1 MLTNEQRKLRDKK
14 SFFNSVV
21 KDQSKDGQPGVLSN
35 LKTELAQLKEAYQ
48 KLRNDVRS
56 AVESEIIKAVKAKQ
70 NDFCNL
76 PRQLDKGHIKQ
87 DEPLKKR
94 ERELN
99 DREKELYEWETLLFQ
114 KNLQIEEMFEQY
126 GTKMNKMAA

>member
-1 MLTNEQRKLRDKK
+1 MLTKEQRKLRDKK
-14 SFFNSVV
+14 SFFNSLV
-21 KDQSKDGQPGVLSN
+21 KDQSKDGQPGALSN
-35 LKTELAQLKEAYQ
+35 LKTDLAQLKEAYQ
-48 KLRNDVRS
+48 KLRSDVRS

-76 PRQLDKGHIKQ
+76 PRQLDKAQIKQ

-114 KNLQIEEMFEQY
+114 KNL
-126 GTKMNKMAA
+126 

>member
-14 SFFNSVV
+14 SFFNSLV
-21 KDQSKDGQPGVLSN
+21 KDQSKDGQPGALSN
-35 LKTELAQLKEAYQ
+35 LKTELAQLKEDYQ
-48 KLRNDVRS
+48 KLRSDIQS

-70 NDFCNL
+70 NEFCNL
-76 PRQLDKGHIKQ
+76 PRQLDKSQIKQ
-87 DEPLKKR
+87 NEPLKKR